1 MAKETVHFVEAGKL
15 WVVMG
20 DHDFE
25 PEPQLDVFT
34 SEENAKEYLRGI
46 VEDALER
53 DDETTDQSGRTVEEC
68 VEEGAA
74 DLGYM
79 RIIILSASKVKRDY
93 ELIW

>member
-1 MAKETVHFVEAGKL
+1 MAKETVSFVEAGKL

-20 DHDFE
+20 DCDFE
-25 PEPQLDVFT
+25 LEPQLDVFT

-53 DDETTDQSGRTVEEC
+53 DDETTDQAGHTVEEC
-68 VEEGAA
+68 VEEGVA

-79 RIIILSASKVKRDY
+79 RVMILNASKVKRDY